1 MGNNVMVKKIN
12 KRIMQKRLF
21 NIDLLKIICCIS
33 VILIHVSATYINT
46 ISNHMNEIFY
56 INLLNCITR
65 FAVPCFVMISGY
77 FAISNNKNDD
87 CITFYKK
94 KIKSIIIP
102 MIIFSVIYLIYD
114 LTNNILENAI
124 SNIKVLLFSFITGNL
139 EYHMWYLYMVIFL
152 YLITQI
158 LWKIKDNIGE
168 SNFDKIGKVL
178 LIVSI
183 PFALTSTHKF
193 SYDIGFSIYYLGYYI
208 LGYTIAKKVKNKSN
222 KKFAFYLLIGL
233 LILFLNSFIRLDI
246 LKQGFTDNNFV
257 FPVIGNISVVK
268 ELWVLVVIASIFI
281 YKAFRYLDIK
291 INLYCITKY
300 TLYIYMA
307 HIFVL
312 NTLNR
317 LNLHYS
323 VYFIIPLYTILVFLI
338 SWIISIIY
346 LFIYSKI
353 NRNDIVGR
361 GVDYVID
368 KIVKRVKQ

>member
-1 MGNNVMVKKIN
+1 MGNNVRVKKTN

-33 VILIHVSATYINT
+33 VIIIHVSATYINT

-65 FAVPCFVMISGY
+65 FAVPCFIMISGY

-87 CITFYKK
+87 WITFYKK

-102 MIIFSVIYLIYD
+102 MVVFTFIYLIFDVVNIILGYSESSIKAIIFYL
-114 LTNNILENAI
+114 LTG
-124 SNIKVLLFSFITGNL
+124 KL

-152 YLITQI
+152 YLVTPI
-158 LWKIKDNIGE
+158 LWKIKDYIGE
-168 SNFDKIGKVL
+168 KNFDKMGKIL

-183 PFALTSTHKF
+183 PFALTSTHIF
-193 SYDIGFSIYYLGYYI
+193 SYDMGFSIYYLGYYI

-222 KKFAFYLLIGL
+222 KKFILYLLIGL

-246 LKQGFTDNNFV
+246 LKRGFTDNNFV
-257 FPVIGNISVVK
+257 LPVIGNVSVVK

-281 YKAFRYLDIK
+281 YKAFLFLNLN
-291 INLYCITKY
+291 INLYCITKN

-307 HIFVL
+307 HVLVL

-317 LNLHYS
+317 LNLKYS
-323 VYFIIPLYTILVFLI
+323 VYIIIPLYTILVFLI
-338 SWIISIIY
+338 SWVLSKIY

-361 GVDYVID
+361 GVDHFMD
-368 KIVKRVKQ
+368 KIVKKA